1 MRTILQRVSSAS
13 VVIDGKCVGQ
23 IDQGYLVLVGFTHDD
38 TESDIDYMVEKVK
51 NLRVFSDDDGNMNR
65 SLIDVHGKILSV
77 SQFTLYADARK
88 GRRPSFIN
96 AMHPEQATKMYD
108 LWNEKLRQAGIEV
121 QTGVFGADMKVTLT
135 NDGPVTICLE
145 SRK

>member
-1 MRTILQRVSSAS
+1 MRVILQRVTSAS
-13 VVIDGKCVGQ
+13 VVIDEACVGQ
-23 IDQGYLVLVGFTHDD
+23 IGLGYLILVGFTHDD
-38 TESDIDYMVEKVK
+38 TEADIDYMVEKVK
-51 NLRVFSDDDGNMNR
+51 NLRVFSDEDGNMNR
-65 SLIDVHGKILSV
+65 SLCDVHGSILSV

-96 AMHPEQATKMYD
+96 AMKPEEATKMYD
-108 LWNEKLRQAGIEV
+108 LWNKKLRQAGIEV
-121 QTGVFGADMKVTLT
+121 QTGIFGADMKVTLT

>member
-1 MRTILQRVSSAS
+1 MRVILQRVTSAS
-13 VVIDGKCVGQ
+13 VVIDDACVGQ
-23 IDQGYLVLVGFTHDD
+23 VGLGYLALVGFTHDD
-38 TESDIDYMVEKVK
+38 TEADIDYMVEKVK
-51 NLRVFSDDDGNMNR
+51 HLRVFSDDEGNMNR
-65 SLIDVHGKILSV
+65 SLCDVHGSILSV

-88 GRRPSFIN
+88 GRRPSCIQ
-96 AMHPEQATKMYD
+96 AMKPEQATQMYD

-121 QTGVFGADMKVTLT
+121 QTGIFGADMKVTLT

>member
-1 MRTILQRVSSAS
+1 MRVILQRVTSAS
-13 VVIDGKCVGQ
+13 VVIDDACVGQ
-23 IDQGYLVLVGFTHDD
+23 VGLGYLALVGFTHDD
-38 TESDIDYMVEKVK
+38 TEADIDYMVEKVK
-51 NLRVFSDDDGNMNR
+51 HLRVFSDDEGNMNR
-65 SLIDVHGKILSV
+65 SLCDVHGSILSV

-88 GRRPSFIN
+88 GRRPSFIQ
-96 AMHPEQATKMYD
+96 AMKPEQATQMYG

-121 QTGVFGADMKVTLT
+121 QTGIFGADMKVTLT

>member
-23 IDQGYLVLVGFTHDD
+23 IDQGYLVLAGFTHDD

-65 SLIDVHGKILSV
+65 SLLEVHGKILSV

>member
-13 VVIDGKCVGQ
+13 VVVDEKCVGK
-23 IDQGYLVLVGFTHDD
+23 IDQGYLILVGFTHDD
-38 TESDIDYMVEKVK
+38 TEADIDYMVEKVK
-51 NLRVFSDDDGNMNR
+51 NLRVFSDEEGNMNR
-65 SLIDVHGKILSV
+65 SLLEIHGKILSV

-96 AMHPEQATKMYD
+96 AMNPELATKMYD

-121 QTGVFGADMKVTLT
+121 QTGIFGADMKVTLT

>member
-1 MRTILQRVSSAS
+1 MRVILQRVTSAS
-13 VVIDGKCVGQ
+13 VVIDEACVGQ
-23 IDQGYLVLVGFTHDD
+23 IGLGYLILVGFTHDD
-38 TESDIDYMVEKVK
+38 TEDDIDYMVEKVK
-51 NLRVFSDDDGNMNR
+51 NLRVFSDEDGNMNR
-65 SLIDVHGKILSV
+65 SLCDVHGSILSV

-96 AMHPEQATKMYD
+96 AMKPEEATKMYD

-121 QTGVFGADMKVTLT
+121 QTGIFGADMKVTLT

>member
-1 MRTILQRVSSAS
+1 MRVILQRVTSAS
-13 VVIDGKCVGQ
+13 VVIDDACVGQ
-23 IDQGYLVLVGFTHDD
+23 VGLGYLALVGFTHDD
-38 TESDIDYMVEKVK
+38 TEADIDYMVEKVK
-51 NLRVFSDDDGNMNR
+51 HLRVFSDDEGNMNR
-65 SLIDVHGKILSV
+65 SLCDVHGSILSV

-88 GRRPSFIN
+88 GRRPSFIQ
-96 AMHPEQATKMYD
+96 AMKPEQATQMYD

-121 QTGVFGADMKVTLT
+121 QTGIFGADMKVTLT

>member
-1 MRTILQRVSSAS
+1 MRVILQRVTSAS
-13 VVIDGKCVGQ
+13 VVIDDACVGQ
-23 IDQGYLVLVGFTHDD
+23 VGLGYLALVGFTHDD
-38 TESDIDYMVEKVK
+38 TEADIDYMVEKVK
-51 NLRVFSDDDGNMNR
+51 HLRVFSDDEGNMNR
-65 SLIDVHGKILSV
+65 SVCDVHGSILSV

-88 GRRPSFIN
+88 GRRPSFIQ
-96 AMHPEQATKMYD
+96 AMKPEQATQMYD

-121 QTGVFGADMKVTLT
+121 QTGIFGADMKVTLT

>member
-1 MRTILQRVSSAS
+1 MRVILQRVTSAS
-13 VVIDGKCVGQ
+13 VVIDEACVGQ
-23 IDQGYLVLVGFTHDD
+23 VGLGYLALVGFTHDD
-38 TESDIDYMVEKVK
+38 TEADIDYMVEKVK
-51 NLRVFSDDDGNMNR
+51 YLRVFSDDEGNMNR
-65 SLIDVHGKILSV
+65 SLCDVHGSILSV

-88 GRRPSFIN
+88 GRRPSFIQ
-96 AMHPEQATKMYD
+96 AMKPEQATQMYD

-121 QTGVFGADMKVTLT
+121 QTGIFGADMKVTLT

>member
-1 MRTILQRVSSAS
+1 MRVILQRVTSAS
-13 VVIDGKCVGQ
+13 VVIDEACVGQ
-23 IDQGYLVLVGFTHDD
+23 IGLGYLILVGFTHDD
-38 TESDIDYMVEKVK
+38 TETDIDYMVEKVK
-51 NLRVFSDDDGNMNR
+51 NIRVFFDEDGNMNR
-65 SLIDVHGKILSV
+65 SLCDVHGSILSV

-96 AMHPEQATKMYD
+96 AMKPEEATKMYD

-121 QTGVFGADMKVTLT
+121 QTGIFGADMKVTLT

>member
-1 MRTILQRVSSAS
+1 MRVILQRVTSAS
-13 VVIDGKCVGQ
+13 VVIDDACVGQ
-23 IDQGYLVLVGFTHDD
+23 VGLGYLALVGFTHDD
-38 TESDIDYMVEKVK
+38 TEADIDYMVEKVK
-51 NLRVFSDDDGNMNR
+51 YLRVFSDDEGNMNR
-65 SLIDVHGKILSV
+65 SLCDVHGSILSV

-88 GRRPSFIN
+88 GRRPSFIQ
-96 AMHPEQATKMYD
+96 AMKPEQATQMYG

-121 QTGVFGADMKVTLT
+121 QTGIFGADMKVTLT

>member
-1 MRTILQRVSSAS
+1 MRVILQRVTSAS
-13 VVIDGKCVGQ
+13 VVIDEACVGQ
-23 IDQGYLVLVGFTHDD
+23 IGLGYLILVGFTHDD
-38 TESDIDYMVEKVK
+38 TEADIDYMVEKVK
-51 NLRVFSDDDGNMNR
+51 NLRVFSDEDGNMNR
-65 SLIDVHGKILSV
+65 SLCDVNGSILSV

-96 AMHPEQATKMYD
+96 AMKPEEATKMYD

-121 QTGVFGADMKVTLT
+121 QTGIFGADMKVTLT

>member
-13 VVIDGKCVGQ
+13 VVVDEKCAGK
-23 IDQGYLVLVGFTHDD
+23 IDQGYLILVGFTHDD
-38 TESDIDYMVEKVK
+38 TEADIDYMVEKVK
-51 NLRVFSDDDGNMNR
+51 NLRVFSDEEGNMNR
-65 SLIDVHGKILSV
+65 SLLEIHGKILSV

-96 AMHPEQATKMYD
+96 AMHPELATKMYD

-121 QTGVFGADMKVTLT
+121 QTGIFGADMKVTLT

>member
-1 MRTILQRVSSAS
+1 MRVILQRVTSAS
-13 VVIDGKCVGQ
+13 VVIDDACVGQ
-23 IDQGYLVLVGFTHDD
+23 VGLGYLALVGFTHDD
-38 TESDIDYMVEKVK
+38 TEADIDYMVEKVK
-51 NLRVFSDDDGNMNR
+51 YLRVFSDDEGNMNR
-65 SLIDVHGKILSV
+65 SLCDVHGSILSV

-88 GRRPSFIN
+88 GRRPSFIQ
-96 AMHPEQATKMYD
+96 AMKPEQATQMYD

-121 QTGVFGADMKVTLT
+121 QTGIFGADMKVTLT

>member
-1 MRTILQRVSSAS
+1 MRVILQRVTSAS
-13 VVIDGKCVGQ
+13 VVIDHKCVGQ

-38 TESDIDYMVEKVK
+38 TEADIDYMVEKVK
-51 NLRVFSDDDGNMNR
+51 NLRVFSDEDGNMNR
-65 SLIDVHGKILSV
+65 SLCDIQGKILSV

-96 AMHPEQATKMYD
+96 AMKPELATKMYD

-121 QTGVFGADMKVTLT
+121 QTGIFGADMKVTLT

>member
-1 MRTILQRVSSAS
+1 MRVILQRVTSAS
-13 VVIDGKCVGQ
+13 VVIDEACVGQ
-23 IDQGYLVLVGFTHDD
+23 IGLGYLILVGFTHDD
-38 TESDIDYMVEKVK
+38 TEADIDYMVEKVK
-51 NLRVFSDDDGNMNR
+51 NLRVFSDEDGNMNR
-65 SLIDVHGKILSV
+65 SLCDVHGSILSV

-96 AMHPEQATKMYD
+96 AMKPEEATKMYD
-108 LWNEKLRQAGIEV
+108 LWNEKLRQTGIEV
-121 QTGVFGADMKVTLT
+121 QTGIFGADMKVTLT

>member
-1 MRTILQRVSSAS
+1 MRVILQRVTSAS
-13 VVIDGKCVGQ
+13 VVIDEACVGQ
-23 IDQGYLVLVGFTHDD
+23 IGLGYLILVGFTHDD
-38 TESDIDYMVEKVK
+38 TEADIDYMVEKVK
-51 NLRVFSDDDGNMNR
+51 NQRVFSDEDGNMNR
-65 SLIDVHGKILSV
+65 SLCDVHGSILSV

-96 AMHPEQATKMYD
+96 AMKPEEATKMYD

-121 QTGVFGADMKVTLT
+121 QTGIFGADMKVTLT

>member
-1 MRTILQRVSSAS
+1 MRVILQRVTSAS
-13 VVIDGKCVGQ
+13 VVIDEACVGQ
-23 IDQGYLVLVGFTHDD
+23 IGLGYLILVGFTHDD
-38 TESDIDYMVEKVK
+38 TEADIDYMVEKVK
-51 NLRVFSDDDGNMNR
+51 NLRVFSDEDGNMNR
-65 SLIDVHGKILSV
+65 SLCDVHGSILSV

-96 AMHPEQATKMYD
+96 AMKPEEATNMYD

-121 QTGVFGADMKVTLT
+121 QTGIFGADMKVTLT

>member
-1 MRTILQRVSSAS
+1 MRVILQRVTSAS
-13 VVIDGKCVGQ
+13 VVIDEACVGQ
-23 IDQGYLVLVGFTHDD
+23 IGLGYLILVGFTHDD
-38 TESDIDYMVEKVK
+38 TEADIDYMVEKVK
-51 NLRVFSDDDGNMNR
+51 NLRVFSDEDGNMNR
-65 SLIDVHGKILSV
+65 SLCDVHGSILSV

-96 AMHPEQATKMYD
+96 AMKPEEATKMYD

-121 QTGVFGADMKVTLT
+121 QTGIFGADMKATLT

>member
-1 MRTILQRVSSAS
+1 MRVILQRVTSAS
-13 VVIDGKCVGQ
+13 VVIDDACVGQ
-23 IDQGYLVLVGFTHDD
+23 VGLGYLALVGFTHDD
-38 TESDIDYMVEKVK
+38 TEADIDYMVEKVK
-51 NLRVFSDDDGNMNR
+51 HLRVFSDEEGNMNR
-65 SLIDVHGKILSV
+65 SVCDVHGSILSV

-88 GRRPSFIN
+88 GRRPSFIQ
-96 AMHPEQATKMYD
+96 AMKPEQATQMYD

-121 QTGVFGADMKVTLT
+121 QTGIFGADMKVTLT

>member
-65 SLIDVHGKILSV
+65 SLLDVHGKILSV

-88 GRRPSFIN
+88 GRRPSFVN

>member
-1 MRTILQRVSSAS
+1 MRVILQRVTSAS
-13 VVIDGKCVGQ
+13 VVIDEACVGQ
-23 IDQGYLVLVGFTHDD
+23 VGLGYLALVGFTHDD
-38 TESDIDYMVEKVK
+38 TEADIDYMVEKVK
-51 NLRVFSDDDGNMNR
+51 HLRVFSDDEGNMNR
-65 SLIDVHGKILSV
+65 SLCDVHGSILSV

-88 GRRPSFIN
+88 GRRPSFIQ
-96 AMHPEQATKMYD
+96 AMKPEQATQMYD

-121 QTGVFGADMKVTLT
+121 QTGIFGADMKVTLT

>member
-1 MRTILQRVSSAS
+1 MRTIIQRVSSAS

-65 SLIDVHGKILSV
+65 SLLEVHGKILSV

-88 GRRPSFIN
+88 GRRPSFVN

>member
-1 MRTILQRVSSAS
+1 MRTIIQRVSSAS

-65 SLIDVHGKILSV
+65 SLLDVHGKILSV

-96 AMHPEQATKMYD
+96 AMHPEQAAKMYD

>member
-1 MRTILQRVSSAS
+1 MRIIIQRVSSAS

-65 SLIDVHGKILSV
+65 SLLDVHGKILSV

>member
-1 MRTILQRVSSAS
+1 MRVILQRVTSAS
-13 VVIDGKCVGQ
+13 VVIDEACVGQ
-23 IDQGYLVLVGFTHDD
+23 IGLGYLILVGFTHDD
-38 TESDIDYMVEKVK
+38 TEADIDYMVEKVK
-51 NLRVFSDDDGNMNR
+51 NLRVFSDEDGNMNR
-65 SLIDVHGKILSV
+65 SLCDVHGNILSV

-96 AMHPEQATKMYD
+96 AMKPEEATKMYD

-121 QTGVFGADMKVTLT
+121 QTGIFGADMKVTLT

>member
-13 VVIDGKCVGQ
+13 VVIGEKCVGQ

-65 SLIDVHGKILSV
+65 SLLDVHGKILSV

>member
-1 MRTILQRVSSAS
+1 MRVILQRVTSAS
-13 VVIDGKCVGQ
+13 VVIDEACVGQ
-23 IDQGYLVLVGFTHDD
+23 IGLGYLILVGFTHDD
-38 TESDIDYMVEKVK
+38 TEADIDYMVEKVK
-51 NLRVFSDDDGNMNR
+51 NLRVFSDEDGNMNC
-65 SLIDVHGKILSV
+65 SLCDVHGSILSV

-96 AMHPEQATKMYD
+96 AMKPEEATKMYD

-121 QTGVFGADMKVTLT
+121 QTGIFGADMKVTLT